1 MISSSYLMLIVAT
14 LVIGMGAQWYVNHKL
29 KTYSHVANSTGLT
42 GAEAARQMLSYYGIS
57 NVQVF
62 RGGPGQD
69 YFDPRSNSVTLSPEA
84 FDGRTITATATA
96 CHEVGHACQYAQDY
110 TPMKIRGAI
119 VPAVNLASNAW
130 IFLLMAGIVLNI
142 AGLTTAAI
150 IMYAVVVLFQ
160 LVTLPVEFNASQRAM
175 AYMGQIGLPAQE
187 RKGAFDVLRAYAF
200 TYLAAAPP
208 SCSFCGCSASARSER
223 SLLWRW
229 KSARRQ
235 RKRKPPRRCRC
246 RRPWAWPRMPWKRWW
261 CAWWAR
267 FPR

>member
-69 YFDPRSNSVTLSPEA
+69 YFDP
-84 FDGRTITATATA
+84 RTITATATA

-175 AYMGQIGLPAQE
+175 VYMGQIGLPAQE
-187 RKGAFDVLRAYAF
+187 RKGAFDVLRACAF
-200 TYLAAAPP
+200 TYLAAALT
-208 SCSFCGCSASARSER
+208 SILQ
-223 SLLWRW
+223 LLWLLGQ
-229 KSARRQ
+229 RQ
-235 RKRKPPRRCRC
+235 E
-246 RRPWAWPRMPWKRWW
+246 
-261 CAWWAR
+261 
-267 FPR
+267 